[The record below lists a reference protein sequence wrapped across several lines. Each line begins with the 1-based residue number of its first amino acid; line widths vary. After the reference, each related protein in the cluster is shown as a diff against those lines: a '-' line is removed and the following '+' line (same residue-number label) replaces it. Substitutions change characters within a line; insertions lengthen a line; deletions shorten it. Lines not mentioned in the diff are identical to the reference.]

1 LAMLALAA
9 AFWISCDTD
18 IYTNVIQ
25 PSTVN
30 GTPTGNYTI
39 TVYGTYTGSTA
50 GIGVTTGTQTTVKR
64 QTTVNLVVQ

>member
-1 LAMLALAA
+1 MLALAA

-39 TVYGTYTGSTA
+39 TILGTFTGETA
-50 GIGVTTGTQTTVKR
+50 GIGVTGGTQTTVTH
-64 QTTVNLVVQ
+64 TTAVNLVVQ